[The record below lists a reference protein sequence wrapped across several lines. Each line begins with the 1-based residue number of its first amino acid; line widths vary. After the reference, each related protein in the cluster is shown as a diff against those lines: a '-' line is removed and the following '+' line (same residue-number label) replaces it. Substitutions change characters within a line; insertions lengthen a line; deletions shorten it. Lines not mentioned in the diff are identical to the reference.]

1 MTENLQNNNEL
12 EPREVAFVTA
22 FKSMQADA
30 HKTAVD
36 KGWHDKRNE
45 LIKLV
50 DDHSSSDRDG
60 MRSFATKLVISQML
74 CLCHSEISEGLE
86 GLRKDL
92 DDDKIPEFSMLEAE
106 IADTIIRFMDLAE
119 AFNLR
124 VAEAVVAKAR
134 MNKGRDHLHG
144 GKSF

>member
-1 MTENLQNNNEL
+1 MTENQQDTKEL
-12 EPREVAFVTA
+12 EPREVAFITS
-22 FKSMQADA
+22 FKSMQADS

-45 LIKLV
+45 LIRLV
-50 DDHSSSDRDG
+50 NENYSDTQD
-60 MRSFATKLVISQML
+60 MRAFATKLVISQML

-124 VAEAVVAKAR
+124 IAEALVAKAR
-134 MNKGRDHLHG
+134 MNKGREFLHG